1 MQHREHDNRLI
12 RCPKV
17 NGVGEGVQQRSANF
31 ARHGGKLEWSLADA
45 RERSVDIA
53 EEPLGE
59 PGSLVLVPP
68 RGILEIGLS
77 EWPNDEP
84 AAHSISVAAVELLA
98 EPFLNNIPAVAG
110 TGIGFEI
117 FEALVKDFAVP
128 IRNRNRLRCGRDA
141 VPQRLQV
148 VDLLVDRQLVETG
161 RREGNGFWHGSTS
174 SRMMSPSIP
183 RGLGALPG

>member
-1 MQHREHDNRLI
+1 
-12 RCPKV
+12 
-17 NGVGEGVQQRSANF
+17 VQQRSANF

-68 RGILEIGLS
+68 PGILEIGLS

-117 FEALVKDFAVP
+117 FDALVEDFAVP
-128 IRNRNRLRCGRDA
+128 IRNRNRLRCRRDP

-161 RREGNGFWHGSTS
+161 RRKENGFWQ
-174 SRMMSPSIP
+174 
-183 RGLGALPG
+183 GAHPVG